1 MPGLIAEL
9 RGKGVDLQP
18 YRMLGI
24 ARVVEFNE
32 KRKSLFNPTI
42 INSFR
47 PITQELFTTTSL
59 RAQLAHLDDIASE
72 PLTTED
78 ARLIELL
85 YRPQE
90 AISPVAFYNLCDS
103 ISLIEITLLQLS
115 DALLNA
121 IKEKAS
127 LLFFKVESRILYAL
141 DDSLIYF
148 SDVFRKHNVEL
159 YIEIGHRPFVSNNI
173 PVGTLI
179 KLHENEVKLVIDNFT
194 WRGGDWRE
202 RYLSSGIFC
211 CVKLDT
217 PPLLLNEINDFKDAL
232 LLLQEKHNMKTIV
245 GKIETKRQSEI
256 VLATGCWAVQG
267 FYYARP
273 REVKLMDLNSL

>member
-1 MPGLIAEL
+1 MSGLIAEL

-47 PITQELFTTTSL
+47 PIAQELFTANSL
-59 RAQLAHLDDIASE
+59 RAQLTQLDEIISE
-72 PLTTED
+72 PLTED
-78 ARLIELL
+78 TRLVELL

-90 AISPVAFYNLCDS
+90 AISPVTFYNLCDS

-121 IKEKAS
+121 IKEKATS
-127 LLFFKVESRILYAL
+127 VFFKVESRILYAL
-141 DDSLIYF
+141 DASLIYF
-148 SDVFRKHNVEL
+148 SSIFREHNIDL
-159 YIEIGHRPFVSNNI
+159 YIEIGHRPFISNNI

-179 KLHENEVKLVIDNFT
+179 KLHENEVKLVVDNFT

-217 PPLLLNEINDFKDAL
+217 PPLLLNEINYFKDAL

-245 GKIETKRQSEI
+245 GKIETKKQSEI